1 MIKRMIRALFR
12 WAHNNDRVNH
22 MTADDTVWRDDNAE
36 GFNLNY
42 RTVSNGAVLTISSF
56 SSRKGQHFTTTR
68 VVTADANPHDEIAA
82 IIAEMR
88 LLK

>member
-1 MIKRMIRALFR
+1 MIKRMLRALFD
-12 WAHNNDRVNH
+12 WVHSGDAPQLVS
-22 MTADDTVWRDDNAE
+22 AFPYRDEEPE
-36 GFNLNY
+36 GFSLNY
-42 RTVSNGAVLTISSF
+42 RNVSNGAVITISYF

>member
-12 WAHNNDRVNH
+12 WAHRSDGAQEVPFAANPYREDE
-22 MTADDTVWRDDNAE
+22 AE

>member
-1 MIKRMIRALFR
+1 MIKRMIRALVQ
-12 WAHNNDRVNH
+12 WAHEGNDLREAPYVVN
-22 MTADDTVWRDDNAE
+22 AYREEDTE
-36 GFNLNY
+36 GFSLNY
-42 RTVSNGAVLTISSF
+42 RNVSNGAVITISTF
-56 SSRKGQHFTTTR
+56 SSRKAQHFTTTR